1 MAKSK
6 AEKSSSTARR
16 EFVLS
21 ETTPF
26 AIKEAYKTA
35 RTNLVFSLASSDAK
49 IVVVS
54 SCAPSEGKS
63 TNCLN
68 LAIAMAETGASVL
81 LIDSDLR
88 KPVQHTM
95 LLLENKTGL
104 STLLA
109 GISDDFSEI
118 VNKDV
123 YPKLDVLTSG
133 SIPPN
138 PAELIQSARMD
149 KLLENVGK
157 HYDYIFIDTP
167 PVNVVTDALL
177 YSGRVSG
184 IVFIVRENHTTHVE
198 INEAMKKASMTNAKI
213 LGFLKVGCSAG
224 EKMGTGYKYKYKYK
238 YNYYKY
244 KDYSTTD
251 HSDARSS

>member
-35 RTNLVFSLASSDAK
+35 RTNLLFSLASSDAK

-54 SCAPSEGKS
+54 SCAPAEGKS

-68 LAIAMAETGASVL
+68 MAISMAETGASVL
-81 LIDSDLR
+81 LIDSDMR
-88 KPVQHTM
+88 KPVQHSM
-95 LLLENKTGL
+95 LLLENKKGL

-109 GISDDFSEI
+109 GMSDDLSDI
-118 VNKDV
+118 INKDV
-123 YPKLDVLTSG
+123 YPDLDVITSG

-149 KLLENVGK
+149 KLLENVGDQ
-157 HYDYIFIDTP
+157 YDYVFIDTP

-184 IVFIVRENHTTHVE
+184 IMFVVKEDHTTHAE
-198 INEAMKKASMTNAKI
+198 INEALKKASMTGAKI

-224 EKMGTGYKYKYKYK
+224 EKTGTGYKYKYKYS
-238 YNYYKY
+238 NYRYKE
-244 KDYSTTD
+244 YS
-251 HSDARSS
+251 SAKSGSGSSK

>member
-35 RTNLVFSLASSDAK
+35 RTNLLFSLASSDAK

-54 SCAPSEGKS
+54 SCAPAEGKS

-68 LAIAMAETGASVL
+68 MAISMAETGASVL

-95 LLLENKTGL
+95 LLLENKKGL

-109 GISDDFSEI
+109 GMSDDI
-118 VNKDV
+118 TDIINKDV
-123 YPKLDVLTSG
+123 YPNLDVLTSG

-149 KLLENVGK
+149 KLLENVGDQ
-157 HYDYIFIDTP
+157 YDYVFIDTP

-184 IVFIVRENHTTHVE
+184 IMFVVKEDHTTHAE
-198 INEAMKKASMTNAKI
+198 INEALKKASMTGAKI

-224 EKMGTGYKYKYKYK
+224 EKTGTGYKYKYKYS
-238 YNYYKY
+238 NYRYKE
-244 KDYSTTD
+244 YS
-251 HSDARSS
+251 SAKSGSGSSK